1 MVYHYGLPCFWPRY
15 TACGILVS
23 RPQVEPQLTA
33 LEVQSP
39 NHWTKREF
47 PIPKVLIWFLLVWV
61 RGNIFPSLKSIFIS
75 FSVAFSYLQDL
86 FCVKNDSTLSVIN
99 VFSVNH
105 FNMRI
110 FFYYSFWALLLP
122 SHSPLWLCY
131 YYFKILFDYIFLMS
145 VYACMCKVLLLL
157 NFPFFTEKQL
167 EK

>member
-23 RPQVEPQLTA
+23 RPQIEPQLAA

-47 PIPKVLIWFLLVWV
+47 PITKVLIWFVLVWIRV
-61 RGNIFPSLKSIFIS
+61 NIFPSLKSIFIS
-75 FSVAFSYLQDL
+75 FSVASSYLQDL

-99 VFSVNH
+99 VFSQLITWIWGYFLLQH
-105 FNMRI
+105 LGF
-110 FFYYSFWALLLP
+110 LLP

-131 YYFKILFDYIFLMS
+131 
-145 VYACMCKVLLLL
+145 
-157 NFPFFTEKQL
+157 
-167 EK
+167 